1 MASISLRAYNKEIEA
16 LIEND
21 QVKDAIAHSRHILR
35 QFPKHLET
43 YRLLGKAYLESQ
55 RYTEAADVL
64 QRVLSSLPDDFVSQI
79 GMSMIREDEGNLD
92 AAIFHMERAFEAQP
106 SNSAVQEELKRLY
119 GRRDG
124 VVPAKIRLTRGA
136 LVRMYA
142 RGDLFQQAIA
152 EARVALAEN
161 PDRVELEVILARMF
175 FLSGQKVSATEVAS
189 RLIEKL
195 PYCYEANRILADVLP
210 GTARADDARVYNQRL
225 VALDPYLAHV
235 AAGSSSGADAPDD
248 AIKLEIYDGEIE
260 EEPSAQLD
268 WAQAAGVKM
277 EETDAE
283 ALPDWL
289 MTPEAGK
296 TEPEIEPIEEP
307 IEEVLPAT
315 EEATPGDEAVA
326 EVSAPA
332 EGTPEIEEELPDWM
346 QSAGWQPSS
355 GDTPEVPA
363 SEDIADI
370 YEGATSEMAAS
381 EAEIPDWL
389 QAIAPTDEPNEPAEE
404 IEGAPSDED
413 NSWLE
418 SILSETDQKTGSL
431 SDLELT
437 PEGESGLIEA
447 VGQEAELPSSMNEDF
462 LAEIEPLPDALAAD
476 NEIPD
481 WLTGLAE
488 IEAVPEASVESTSDD
503 DWLEILASK
512 EPELPEAE
520 LAAIDEG
527 SEKFEAVDDFWTE
540 PELETQAAAALET
553 PAEPFASS
561 WDEESTAE
569 EVAPFAVEFMVTP
582 EKSTDDF
589 LTELEAASPVDAD
602 ATQPTRV
609 RKPEE
614 VPSTEIPVV
623 EEMPFEETVPEE
635 LTAEETPPEEVEA
648 FAEDEEEKGVFAED
662 LENIEEVEPVV
673 DEPVST
679 EAVTEQPSE
688 ARPMLMD
695 EEDLSIFDLVEP
707 GEEQSVHAG
716 LQESTSVEAEAES
729 EDIYVPDWLK
739 ESLENETDEVEPEA
753 VAEDLQAADL
763 VEPAVSDEMAA
774 ETIVE
779 EPSELEDD
787 AAFAWLEALAARQ
800 GADEEALQVAPEE
813 RSEET
818 PEWIKSE
825 IEQVEVEADEP
836 PAPPEMAPEFDL
848 EEEAVQE
855 SESEI
860 TGEEERV
867 VNASF
872 ETPAIE
878 IEQPTWSEQE
888 APVATGETEAEIDKV
903 DVPAVD
909 EELPAWFKETLA
921 ADEATELEAVET
933 EETPIIT
940 RGAGEWQ
947 PEEDLQPEFT
957 AQSPAEP
964 AALDEPSAETST
976 EITSEAAEELEPVV
990 AETTEPVAPAVTPED
1005 TEPEEVPD
1013 WLQGLAEEQAEVAPI
1028 AKVDAEAPPEWLK
1041 ELEDEEFGI
1050 LPAVPYSASTG
1061 QTGWLKKAEEA
1072 APVDKVEDTSPIRVT
1087 PTPSIAQPVPVS
1099 SDDLYNAQAALN
1111 AQDIDSALEHYNR
1124 LINRGEALE
1133 DTIHD
1138 LRDAIYR
1145 YPVDVNIWQ
1154 SLGDA
1159 YMRSNQ
1165 LQEALDA
1172 YTKAEELL
1180 R

>member
-142 RGDLFQQAIA
+142 RGDLYQQAIA

-175 FLSGQKVSATEVAS
+175 FLSGQKVSATEIAS

-195 PYCYEANRILADVLP
+195 PYCYEANRILAEVLP
-210 GTARADDARVYNQRL
+210 GTARADDARVYYQRL

-235 AAGSSSGADAPDD
+235 AAGSSSGAEAPDD
-248 AIKLEIYDGEIE
+248 AIQLQIYDGEIE

-307 IEEVLPAT
+307 TEEALPT
-315 EEATPGDEAVA
+315 SEEATPEIEPEA
-326 EVSAPA
+326 EVSPQA
-332 EGTPEIEEELPDWM
+332 EETPEIEEELPDWM

-355 GDTPEVPA
+355 GDTPEAPA

-418 SILSETDQKTGSL
+418 SILSEADQKTASL
-431 SDLELT
+431 SDLEIT
-437 PEGESGLIEA
+437 PEGESGLVEA
-447 VGQEAELPSSMNEDF
+447 IGQEVEPPSSLDADF
-462 LAEIEPLPDALAAD
+462 LAEIEPLPDAVGAD
-476 NEIPD
+476 NEVPD

-488 IEAVPEASVESTSDD
+488 IEEVPEASVESTSDD
-503 DWLEILASK
+503 DWLEILSSK

-520 LAAIDEG
+520 LAAVDEG
-527 SEKFEAVDDFWTE
+527 SENFAAVDDFWTE
-540 PELETQAAAALET
+540 PNLETEGAAALES
-553 PAEPFASS
+553 PAEPFAST

-569 EVAPFAVEFMVTP
+569 EVAPFAAESLVTP

-589 LTELEAASPVDAD
+589 LAEFEAASPVDPD

-609 RKPEE
+609 RKPED
-614 VPSTEIPVV
+614 VTSTEIPVV
-623 EEMPFEETVPEE
+623 EEIASEETAPEE
-635 LTAEETPPEEVEA
+635 FTADETAPEEIEA
-648 FAEDEEEKGVFAED
+648 FAED

-673 DEPVST
+673 DELVST
-679 EAVTEQPSE
+679 EAVTEQPLE

-707 GEEQSVHAG
+707 G
-716 LQESTSVEAEAES
+716 
-729 EDIYVPDWLK
+729 D
-739 ESLENETDEVEPEA
+739 
-753 VAEDLQAADL
+753 
-763 VEPAVSDEMAA
+763 
-774 ETIVE
+774 
-779 EPSELEDD
+779 
-787 AAFAWLEALAARQ
+787 
-800 GADEEALQVAPEE
+800 
-813 RSEET
+813 
-818 PEWIKSE
+818 
-825 IEQVEVEADEP
+825 
-836 PAPPEMAPEFDL
+836 
-848 EEEAVQE
+848 
-855 SESEI
+855 
-860 TGEEERV
+860 
-867 VNASF
+867 
-872 ETPAIE
+872 
-878 IEQPTWSEQE
+878 EQPIH
-888 APVATGETEAEIDKV
+888 A
-903 DVPAVD
+903 
-909 EELPAWFKETLA
+909 
-921 ADEATELEAVET
+921 
-933 EETPIIT
+933 
-940 RGAGEWQ
+940 R
-947 PEEDLQPEFT
+947 
-957 AQSPAEP
+957 
-964 AALDEPSAETST
+964 
-976 EITSEAAEELEPVV
+976 
-990 AETTEPVAPAVTPED
+990 
-1005 TEPEEVPD
+1005 
-1013 WLQGLAEEQAEVAPI
+1013 
-1028 AKVDAEAPPEWLK
+1028 
-1041 ELEDEEFGI
+1041 FG
-1050 LPAVPYSASTG
+1050 
-1061 QTGWLKKAEEA
+1061 
-1072 APVDKVEDTSPIRVT
+1072 RV
-1087 PTPSIAQPVPVS
+1087 
-1099 SDDLYNAQAALN
+1099 NF
-1111 AQDIDSALEHYNR
+1111 R
-1124 LINRGEALE
+1124 
-1133 DTIHD
+1133 
-1138 LRDAIYR
+1138 
-1145 YPVDVNIWQ
+1145 
-1154 SLGDA
+1154 
-1159 YMRSNQ
+1159 RS
-1165 LQEALDA
+1165 
-1172 YTKAEELL
+1172 
-1180 R
+1180 